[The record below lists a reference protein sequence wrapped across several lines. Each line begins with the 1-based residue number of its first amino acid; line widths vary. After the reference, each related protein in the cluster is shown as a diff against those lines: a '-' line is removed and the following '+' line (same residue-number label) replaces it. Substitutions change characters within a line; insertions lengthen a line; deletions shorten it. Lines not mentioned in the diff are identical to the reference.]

1 MQENVSRLFEA
12 AFGSAPTSVE
22 QIAADGSRRRYW
34 RLTGG
39 PQGSVVGAWGPDPDE
54 NRAFLSFTRTFLGLG
69 LPVPELYAVDEVAG
83 VWLLED
89 LGSRTLL
96 ATLNAARAGKIE
108 SEQPV
113 SALAKGAPVDAGDIP
128 GEFPGTVLPIYRSA
142 LELLPRF
149 QLEGGRSIDFSVAYP
164 CEAFDGRS
172 MRWDLNYFKYHFLK
186 LARLPFHERRL
197 EDDFD
202 ALVAYLREAD
212 GSHFLYRDFQSRNIM
227 VQDGEPR
234 FIDYQGGR
242 RGALAYDV
250 ASLLYDGKAAIPES
264 VRLRLLAHYL
274 DGLAGQMAFDR
285 AAFEEQFRGFVL
297 IRIMQA
303 MGAYGYRGFFE
314 RKPLFLESIPHQAR
328 NLAGLLE
335 TGLPLPL
342 PELESVFRR
351 IVDGWAGG
359 DAETGPGECLTVTL
373 TSFSYRDGY
382 PEDTSGH
389 GGGFVFDCRS
399 LPNPGRSPE
408 FADQT
413 GLDLEVRGWLEQ
425 TEELGPFRARV
436 VDLLDR
442 HVENYVNRRFSDLA
456 VSFGCTGGQHRSV
469 YMTEW
474 VGRHLRERYPQ
485 VEVRVIHREE
495 RRWPERVD

>member
-1 MQENVSRLFEA
+1 MQENVSRLFERA
-12 AFGSAPTSVE
+12 YGTAPTSVE
-22 QIAADGSRRRYW
+22 RIAADGSQRRYW

-39 PQGSVVGAWGPDPDE
+39 PRGSVVGAWGPNPDE
-54 NRAFLSFTRTFLGLG
+54 NRAFLSFTRTFRSLG
-69 LPVPELYAVDEVAG
+69 LPVPELHAVDEVAG
-83 VWLLED
+83 AWLLED
-89 LGSRTLL
+89 LGSHTLL
-96 ATLNAARAGKIE
+96 ATLNAARGE
-108 SEQPV
+108 
-113 SALAKGAPVDAGDIP
+113 APR
-128 GEFPGTVLPIYRSA
+128 EFPTSVLPIYRRA

-164 CEAFDGRS
+164 CEAFDRRS

-202 ALVAYLREAD
+202 ALIAYLREAE

-242 RGALAYDV
+242 RGGLAYDV

-264 VRLRLLAHYL
+264 VRLQLLTHYL
-274 DGLAGQMAFDR
+274 DALGEHVAVDR
-285 AAFEEQFRGFVL
+285 ARFEVQFRGFVL

-335 TGLPLPL
+335 SGLPLPL

-351 IVDGWAGG
+351 IVHEWAGN
-359 DAETGPGECLTVTL
+359 DAETGEGEGLTVTL
-373 TSFSYRDGY
+373 TSFSYRHGY

-408 FADQT
+408 FVDRT
-413 GLDLEVRGWLEQ
+413 GLDPEVRGWLEG
-425 TEELGPFRARV
+425 TDELEPFRARV
-436 VDLLDR
+436 VDLVDR
-442 HVENYVNRRFSDLA
+442 HVKNYEDRGFSDLA

-474 VGRHLRERYPQ
+474 VGRYLKERYPE
-485 VEVRVIHREE
+485 VEIRVIHREE

>member
-1 MQENVSRLFEA
+1 MVSWLMQENVSRLFERA
-12 AFGSAPTSVE
+12 YGTLPTSVE
-22 QIAADGSRRRYW
+22 RIAADGSRRRYW

-39 PQGSVVGAWGPDPDE
+39 PRGSVVGAWGPDPDE
-54 NRAFLSFTRTFLGLG
+54 NRAFLSFTRIFLGLG
-69 LPVPELYAVDEVAG
+69 LPVPELQAVDESAG

-89 LGSRTLL
+89 LGGRTLL
-96 ATLNAARAGKIE
+96 ATLNAERAGKAGAG
-108 SEQPV
+108 QP
-113 SALAKGAPVDAGDIP
+113 GG
-128 GEFPGTVLPIYRSA
+128 FPEPVLPIYRKA

-149 QLEGGRSIDFSVAYP
+149 QIDGGRSIDFSVAYP

-186 LARLPFHERRL
+186 LARLPFHERRM

-202 ALVAYLREAD
+202 ALVAYLLEAD

-250 ASLLYDGKAAIPES
+250 ASLLYDGKAAIPAS
-264 VRLRLLAHYL
+264 VRQRLLAHYL
-274 DGLAGQMAFDR
+274 DGLSGHMAVDR
-285 AAFEEQFRGFVL
+285 AIFEEQFRGFVL

-351 IVDGWAGG
+351 IVEGWAGDDSATDEG
-359 DAETGPGECLTVTL
+359 DGLVVTL
-373 TSFSYRDGY
+373 TSFSYRHGY

-389 GGGFVFDCRS
+389 GGGFVFDCRA

-408 FADQT
+408 FADRT
-413 GLDLEVRGWLEQ
+413 GLDPDVRSWLAQ
-425 TEELGPFRARV
+425 TEEMEPFQAHV
-436 VDLLDR
+436 LDLVDR
-442 HVENYVNRRFSDLA
+442 HVENYVDRGFSDLA

-469 YMTEW
+469 YMAERVT
-474 VGRHLRERYPQ
+474 RHLRERFPQ
-485 VEVRVIHREE
+485 VKVRVIHREE
-495 RRWPERVD
+495 RRWPERAD

>member
-1 MQENVSRLFEA
+1 MQENVFRLFER
-12 AFGSAPTSVE
+12 AFGTLPDSVE
-22 QIAADGSRRRYW
+22 RIAADGSRRRYW

-39 PQGSVVGAWGPDPDE
+39 PLGSLVGAWGPDPDE
-54 NRAFLSFTRTFLGLG
+54 NRAFLSFTRTFRGLG
-69 LPVPELYAVDEVAG
+69 LPVPELHAVDEDAG

-96 ATLNAARAGKIE
+96 ATLHAARAHA
-108 SEQPV
+108 SR
-113 SALAKGAPVDAGDIP
+113 AGDAS
-128 GEFPGTVLPIYRSA
+128 GEFPGPVLSIYRRV
-142 LELLPRF
+142 LGLLPRF
-149 QLEGGRSIDFSVAYP
+149 QIEGGRSIDFSVAYP

-197 EDDFD
+197 DDDFD
-202 ALVAYLREAD
+202 ALVAYLLEAD
-212 GSHFLYRDFQSRNIM
+212 GSHFLYRDCQSRNIM
-227 VQDGEPR
+227 VQDGEPH

-264 VRLRLLAHYL
+264 VRRTLLAHYL
-274 DGLAGQMAFDR
+274 DQLEGHTAVDR
-285 AAFEEQFRGFVL
+285 AAFAEQFRGFVL

-351 IVDGWAGG
+351 IVDGWAAEDSKAAAG
-359 DAETGPGECLTVTL
+359 DRLTVTL
-373 TSFSYRDGY
+373 TSFSYRGGY

-408 FADQT
+408 FADRT
-413 GLDLEVRGWLEQ
+413 GLDPEVRDWLEQ
-425 TEELGPFRARV
+425 AEELEPFHARV
-436 VDLLDR
+436 LDLVD
-442 HVENYVNRRFSDLA
+442 HHIENYVDRGFSDLA

-469 YMTEW
+469 YMAERVT
-474 VGRHLRERYPQ
+474 RHLRERYPQ
-485 VEVRVIHREE
+485 VDVRVIHREE
-495 RRWPERVD
+495 RRWPERTD